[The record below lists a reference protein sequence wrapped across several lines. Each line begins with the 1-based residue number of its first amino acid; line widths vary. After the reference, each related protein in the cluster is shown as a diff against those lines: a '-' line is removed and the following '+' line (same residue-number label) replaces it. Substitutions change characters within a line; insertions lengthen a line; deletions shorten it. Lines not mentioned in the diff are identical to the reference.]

1 MAAALAA
8 IFGQMMCELIFVVGV
23 IVWWL
28 ITVQFNLLD
37 EFLGRPDLNR
47 AHVTSEDEVDTE
59 AATACAAV
67 SAIADSQVETAEP
80 VTGGGAESL
89 TGDGLCGA
97 TEAADTTPSEAEQS
111 TAPCLDPL
119 PGDAPSAD
127 GLSHQ
132 QAPPLGAGN
141 LSGSSSMRRRAA
153 SLGRMVSDGIG
164 RSRRGIG
171 TATGSSSPQRT
182 LYNVI
187 KRSTPLKSRLNVKKH
202 IEGRVKDYG
211 LRWLP
216 NVVQSIGIEAAA
228 GALCTTMP
236 SGMRDAGVR
245 AVDRA
250 EALMRRWASFAGGTL
265 ILFRILLWH

>member
-8 IFGQMMCELIFVVGV
+8 IFGQIVCELIFVGGV

-37 EFLGRPDLNR
+37 DFLGRPDLNR
-47 AHVTSEDEVDTE
+47 AHVTPEDEVDIE

-67 SAIADSQVETAEP
+67 SAITDSHVDNAEP
-80 VTGGGAESL
+80 VTEGGAESL
-89 TGDGLCGA
+89 TGDGLCSATDGA
-97 TEAADTTPSEAEQS
+97 DATPSEADQN
-111 TAPCLDPL
+111 TAPYLDPL
-119 PGDAPSAD
+119 PGDAPSAS

-132 QAPPLGAGN
+132 QAPPLGRGN
-141 LSGSSSMRRRAA
+141 LSGSSSMRRRAV
-153 SLGRMVSDGIG
+153 SLGRMMSDGIG
-164 RSRRGIG
+164 RSRRGIS
-171 TATGSSSPQRT
+171 TATGPSSPQRT
-182 LYNVI
+182 LYNAI

-202 IEGRVKDYG
+202 IEGRVKNYG

-216 NVVQSIGIEAAA
+216 DVVQSIGIEAAA

-265 ILFRILLWH
+265 ILFRIFLWH